1 MKKVNR
7 LRSVLTF
14 AAATSLLIGVYSV
27 AALGAVEWK
36 APASSTAWNS
46 ISEEYYSPVLIDD
59 KGQVLLRKNLQ
70 QDDYKEILEKLV
82 DTSIPA
88 DTAAITEAATNPNA
102 HLPDNMLPDGRV
114 LRSDWQTVQERLIS
128 NAQAVTALRDSAIV
142 EANAASRLELMTEC
156 ANYRMKVLTLE
167 NQRYVLPENSMKVC
181 EVLPQTRECVFY
193 DDSGIWLLN
202 PQTMK
207 TNKIL
212 PSEYNG
218 KTYKELSEDAAQ
230 IGNTSSI
237 VWSNQVCANEAGTML
252 AYISNKE
259 NLLTYSVFMYDI
271 ETGEEK
277 LVQVSDDHN
286 YLMIGWVNESTVL
299 CYKLRGQGLNIVA
312 IDSNGN
318 ELPIVL
324 ATDEPHIIDVSK
336 GRIAYRSPGSNDL
349 WISKYTGEASTDLE
363 LHMDLKG
370 GVICV
375 MAGADEFS
383 PSGNKFAFIYSP
395 SASSQER
402 HLWTIDLDSCKIMKD
417 STLPTI
423 NSNII
428 GVHNFAWKNDS
439 ELIVN
444 VYAQDDEGNEAI
456 STWNYEVRGGGQNVS
471 Y

>member
-128 NAQAVTALRDSAIV
+128 NAQAVTALHDSAIV

-202 PQTMK
+202 M
-207 TNKIL
+207 
-212 PSEYNG
+212 
-218 KTYKELSEDAAQ
+218 
-230 IGNTSSI
+230 
-237 VWSNQVCANEAGTML
+237 
-252 AYISNKE
+252 
-259 NLLTYSVFMYDI
+259 
-271 ETGEEK
+271 
-277 LVQVSDDHN
+277 
-286 YLMIGWVNESTVL
+286 
-299 CYKLRGQGLNIVA
+299 
-312 IDSNGN
+312 
-318 ELPIVL
+318 
-324 ATDEPHIIDVSK
+324 
-336 GRIAYRSPGSNDL
+336 
-349 WISKYTGEASTDLE
+349 
-363 LHMDLKG
+363 
-370 GVICV
+370 
-375 MAGADEFS
+375 
-383 PSGNKFAFIYSP
+383 
-395 SASSQER
+395 
-402 HLWTIDLDSCKIMKD
+402 
-417 STLPTI
+417 
-423 NSNII
+423 
-428 GVHNFAWKNDS
+428 
-439 ELIVN
+439 
-444 VYAQDDEGNEAI
+444 
-456 STWNYEVRGGGQNVS
+456 
-471 Y
+471 